1 MQSDSQV
8 EGERFKAIG
17 SKVLVAV
24 NLSQKNNFEFE
35 TEGGLRLWTNKDFG
49 YDGKVTQPVLARVLA
64 VGHKVSDLSYNDI
77 IVCHHNT
84 FRREVNN
91 GYMHGDTGEKTPDN
105 ESIFAIEPY
114 LIQCRVDPDS
124 GNPVPLA
131 GFALVERISI
141 VHDTKLVVAVDSNE
155 YIPNQFRV
163 VKAGGGKGETAD
175 IAVTPGDIVITYE
188 KSDYDIEYTY
198 KLKPRSAVRVKYTD
212 ILAISKKAYQ

>member
-1 MQSDSQV
+1 
-8 EGERFKAIG
+8 
-17 SKVLVAV
+17 LVAV
-24 NLSQKNNFEFE
+24 NLSQKKDFEFE

-49 YDGKVTQPVLARVLA
+49 YDGKVTQPVLAKVIC
-64 VGHKVSDLSYNDI
+64 VGDNVSDLSPDDI

-124 GNPVPLA
+124 GDPVPLA
-131 GFALVERISI
+131 GFALVERIPL
-141 VHDTKLVVAVDSNE
+141 VYDTKHIIAVDTEE

-163 VKAGGGKGETAD
+163 IEAGGGKGETAD
-175 IAVTPGDIVITYE
+175 IVLAPGDIVITYE

-198 KLKPRSAVRVKYTD
+198 KLKPHSAVRVKYVD
-212 ILAISKKAYQ
+212 ILAISKKVYP